1 MSKSSRTL
9 DEDCRAALRFV
20 FDSSSAPTDLT
31 AMLFRAAQLSCEA
44 SSASVSTPAASRTI
58 STVYLS
64 IDANVVH
71 GPKFGNIGY
80 SVTKSAP
87 AVSLTTMSSATAPA
101 PAFNPSASSSAI
113 VESHHPSA
121 AIPSHLPAPRLSEI
135 EGTALHGLLMDAA
148 EETSDRIVAVFGSRI
163 TEAVRCLV
171 QLMINPPQPG
181 DPVRNRAIAAA
192 ALVDDRA
199 AAVSNPASYPR
210 DLAAE
215 IGDLKATLTD
225 ARLTKLIATHSVGEK
240 HQKLTDL
247 ETRFMQSRA
256 NCSSLEQALAAETKQ
271 RITAEEQITALASEV
286 RVHDEVVLNIQKAL
300 EAANEARASQSRK
313 INRYWQLYQKNPRI
327 YADRLERFHRYL
339 TERGQSVENLDQ
351 KIKRKILKDELRK
364 VLLVNKYLRKFVND
378 RDLDPD
384 ALLLLLK
391 TAADLC
397 PSAGSASGCHSPV
410 SAPVTPVPA
419 SSTQKSTQPLPM
431 PPLAAL
437 LTPVDLAAAQ
447 SSSPKAKTTSQPALN
462 RSRSSSSVA
471 STVNISP
478 SSPEISSAASPGP
491 NSAPDSSQNTD
502 NLDSTLRWSPMAP
515 RSRSTRTAAA
525 ISRWVTSQVIAQE
538 SDKSS
543 VFIGAP
549 GQTPPASPRGA
560 SDDEHE
566 ESKEN
571 EMPSALQLQALED
584 TSSTVVS
591 SRTRSAY
598 RPIPMSALGP
608 SHSAPPPA
616 PVQTSVEPVGALAAA
631 HAQHQWTTIPVV
643 KLPAPIEGWQPL
655 MQPSKKI
662 PAKVQRYLK
671 PNFQRK
677 GALRCWNLVHSF
689 RTPLPVVKGLV
700 AACSVEGIRAFAD
713 WTKTEHPWR
722 IVDKMFPDVA
732 NSFDV
737 SPFVP
742 DVFVSLHAPKRAR
755 TVKLWRQTHGF
766 NVGGKE
772 SDVGWERGH
781 WVVQSEIEATVR
793 RLAKTHGNSSST
805 VRDVTRAMD
814 AYLSD
819 RNRRADKFR
828 NKIM

>member
-1 MSKSSRTL
+1 
-9 DEDCRAALRFV
+9 
-20 FDSSSAPTDLT
+20 
-31 AMLFRAAQLSCEA
+31 
-44 SSASVSTPAASRTI
+44 
-58 STVYLS
+58 
-64 IDANVVH
+64 
-71 GPKFGNIGY
+71 
-80 SVTKSAP
+80 
-87 AVSLTTMSSATAPA
+87 
-101 PAFNPSASSSAI
+101 
-113 VESHHPSA
+113 
-121 AIPSHLPAPRLSEI
+121 
-135 EGTALHGLLMDAA
+135 
-148 EETSDRIVAVFGSRI
+148 
-163 TEAVRCLV
+163 
-171 QLMINPPQPG
+171 
-181 DPVRNRAIAAA
+181 
-192 ALVDDRA
+192 
-199 AAVSNPASYPR
+199 
-210 DLAAE
+210 
-215 IGDLKATLTD
+215 
-225 ARLTKLIATHSVGEK
+225 
-240 HQKLTDL
+240 
-247 ETRFMQSRA
+247 
-256 NCSSLEQALAAETKQ
+256 
-271 RITAEEQITALASEV
+271 
-286 RVHDEVVLNIQKAL
+286 
-300 EAANEARASQSRK
+300 
-313 INRYWQLYQKNPRI
+313 
-327 YADRLERFHRYL
+327 
-339 TERGQSVENLDQ
+339 
-351 KIKRKILKDELRK
+351 
-364 VLLVNKYLRKFVND
+364 
-378 RDLDPD
+378 
-384 ALLLLLK
+384 
-391 TAADLC
+391 
-397 PSAGSASGCHSPV
+397 
-410 SAPVTPVPA
+410 
-419 SSTQKSTQPLPM
+419 M

-471 STVNISP
+471 STVDISP

-571 EMPSALQLQALED
+571 ELPSGLQLQALED
-584 TSSTVVS
+584 TSSTGVS

-616 PVQTSVEPVGALAAA
+616 PVQTSVEPVGGEDCTAWSEATRRTHGSTGRRSRSA
-631 HAQHQWTTIPVV
+631 PVVV

-766 NVGGKE
+766 DVGGKE

-793 RLAKTHGNSSST
+793 RLAKTHGDSSST

>member
-1 MSKSSRTL
+1 MFSL
-9 DEDCRAALRFV
+9 PD
-20 FDSSSAPTDLT
+20 
-31 AMLFRAAQLSCEA
+31 
-44 SSASVSTPAASRTI
+44 
-58 STVYLS
+58 LS
-64 IDANVVH
+64 IDPNVVH

-419 SSTQKSTQPLPM
+419 SSTQKSTQVSQSQQLLLLRLHHSLQSSLRLRQPLPM

-437 LTPVDLAAAQ
+437 LTPVALAAAQ

-471 STVNISP
+471 STVDISP

-571 EMPSALQLQALED
+571 ELPSGLQLQALED

-616 PVQTSVEPVGALAAA
+616 PVQTSVEPVGGEDCTVWREATRRTHGSTGRRSRSAPVDHNTCGEA
-631 HAQHQWTTIPVV
+631 PVV
-643 KLPAPIEGWQPL
+643 
-655 MQPSKKI
+655 
-662 PAKVQRYLK
+662 
-671 PNFQRK
+671 
-677 GALRCWNLVHSF
+677 
-689 RTPLPVVKGLV
+689 
-700 AACSVEGIRAFAD
+700 
-713 WTKTEHPWR
+713 
-722 IVDKMFPDVA
+722 
-732 NSFDV
+732 
-737 SPFVP
+737 
-742 DVFVSLHAPKRAR
+742 
-755 TVKLWRQTHGF
+755 
-766 NVGGKE
+766 
-772 SDVGWERGH
+772 
-781 WVVQSEIEATVR
+781 
-793 RLAKTHGNSSST
+793 
-805 VRDVTRAMD
+805 
-814 AYLSD
+814 
-819 RNRRADKFR
+819 
-828 NKIM
+828 

>member
-1 MSKSSRTL
+1 MFSL
-9 DEDCRAALRFV
+9 PD
-20 FDSSSAPTDLT
+20 
-31 AMLFRAAQLSCEA
+31 
-44 SSASVSTPAASRTI
+44 
-58 STVYLS
+58 LS
-64 IDANVVH
+64 IDANVVY

-87 AVSLTTMSSATAPA
+87 AVSLTTMSSAKAPA

-113 VESHHPSA
+113 A
-121 AIPSHLPAPRLSEI
+121 AIPLHLPAPRLSEI
-135 EGTALHGLLMDAA
+135 EGTALHGLLMDAV

-192 ALVDDRA
+192 ALVDDLA

-225 ARLTKLIATHSVGEK
+225 ARLAKLIATHSVGEK
-240 HQKLTDL
+240 QQKLTDL

-300 EAANEARASQSRK
+300 KAANEARASQSRK
-313 INRYWQLYQKNPRI
+313 INRDWQLYQKNPRI

-339 TERGQSVENLDQ
+339 TERGQSVENFDQ

-384 ALLLLLK
+384 ALLLF
-391 TAADLC
+391 AE
-397 PSAGSASGCHSPV
+397 
-410 SAPVTPVPA
+410 
-419 SSTQKSTQPLPM
+419 
-431 PPLAAL
+431 
-437 LTPVDLAAAQ
+437 AAQ

-471 STVNISP
+471 STVDISP

-571 EMPSALQLQALED
+571 ELPSGLQLQALED
-584 TSSTVVS
+584 TSSTGVS

-616 PVQTSVEPVGALAAA
+616 PVQTSVEPVGGEDCTAWSEATRRTHGSTGRRSRSA
-631 HAQHQWTTIPVV
+631 PVVV

-732 NSFDV
+732 NSFD
-737 SPFVP
+737 
-742 DVFVSLHAPKRAR
+742 
-755 TVKLWRQTHGF
+755 
-766 NVGGKE
+766 E

-793 RLAKTHGNSSST
+793 RLAKTHGDSSST

-819 RNRRADKFR
+819 RNRRADKFQVAALDEREPWR
-828 NKIM
+828 NCWIDVPNEHPFDVQRQH